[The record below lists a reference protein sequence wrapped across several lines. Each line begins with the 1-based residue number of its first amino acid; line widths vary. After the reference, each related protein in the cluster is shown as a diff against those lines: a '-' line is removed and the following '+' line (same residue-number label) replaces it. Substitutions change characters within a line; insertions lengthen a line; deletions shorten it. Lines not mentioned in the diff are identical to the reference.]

1 MNQKKKN
8 IQATIKTLPKA
19 ATGIQGFDEIT
30 GGGLPRGRP
39 TLVSGGAGSGKTLF
53 GLEFLVRGATQYD
66 EPGVFMSFEETIPD
80 LTKNAASLGFDLD
93 RLVAEKKLFLDHV
106 HISRSEI
113 AETGEYDLD
122 GLFIRIADAVQRV
135 GARRIVLDTIEALF
149 GEMPNPGILRA
160 EIRRLFDWL
169 KQKGLTTVIT
179 AERDRPDKLTR
190 HGIEEFVSDC
200 VIVLDHRIR
209 EEISTRR
216 LRIVK
221 YRGSTHGTNE
231 YPFLIDEHGI
241 SVLPISSLGLD
252 HAASAERV
260 STGIARLDGMMGGKG
275 FYRGS
280 SILLSGTSGTGKTSV
295 AAHFVDA
302 ACRRGERCLYFAFE
316 ESPRQIVRN
325 MRSIGIDL
333 EPWVRKGLLQFH
345 AARPTY
351 GGIEE
356 VLLVTHKH
364 ITSFQPNIV
373 VVDPITN
380 LLMVSTPNEVR
391 SMLTRLVDFLKT
403 QEITS
408 IFTSLT
414 AAGGSLEAS
423 EVDVSSLMDTWLL
436 LVSIEVGGE
445 RNRAL
450 YVLKSRG
457 MEHSNQIREFV
468 LTDDGL
474 RLLDVYLGPEG
485 VLTGSA
491 RLSQEEREKAVVT
504 SRRQEL
510 ESRRRELERK
520 RRIFEARMA
529 MLRAEFE
536 AEEERIQQSISE
548 SESLGEEVLQARG
561 QMVRS
566 RKADSSPTRRKG
578 ARKPRGNAKCR
589 QPRQKLGRG
598 LANRPPGNRRF
609 GNCGSTWRARL
620 PSRFAPLPTSRCCV
634 KST

>member
-1 MNQKKKN
+1 MGPQKKASQPSSKM
-8 IQATIKTLPKA
+8 LPKA
-19 ATGIQGFDEIT
+19 ATGILGLDEIT
-30 GGGLPRGRP
+30 GGGLPHGRP
-39 TLVSGGAGSGKTLF
+39 TLISGGAGAGKTLF
-53 GLEFLVRGATQYD
+53 GLEFLVRGATQYS
-66 EPGVFMSFEETIPD
+66 EPGVFISFEESIPD
-80 LTKNAASLGFDLD
+80 LTKNVASLGFDLD
-93 RLVAEKKLFLDHV
+93 RLVADKKLFVDHV
-106 HISRSEI
+106 SITPSELG
-113 AETGEYDLD
+113 ETGEYDLE

-135 GARRIVLDTIEALF
+135 GARRVVLDTIEALF
-149 GEMPNPGILRA
+149 EDLPNPGILRA

-179 AERDRPDKLTR
+179 AERDHPDRLTR

-200 VIVLDHRIR
+200 VILLDHRIR

-216 LRIVK
+216 LRIIK

-231 YPFLIDEHGI
+231 YPFLIDDQGI

-252 HAASAERV
+252 HDASSERV
-260 STGIARLDGMMGGKG
+260 SSGVARLDGMLGGKG

-280 SILLSGTSGTGKTSV
+280 SILASGTAGTGKSTIASY
-295 AAHFVDA
+295 FVEA
-302 ACRRGERCLYFAFE
+302 ACRRGESALFFAFE
-316 ESPRQIVRN
+316 ESPQQIVRN

-351 GGIEE
+351 GGIEQ
-356 VLLVTHKH
+356 VLLLTHKH
-364 ITSFQPNIV
+364 ITSFQPSVV
-373 VVDPITN
+373 VVDPVTN
-380 LLMVSTPNEVR
+380 LLMVSTQNEVR

-403 QEITS
+403 QKITA

-414 AAGGSLEAS
+414 AAGALEAS
-423 EVDVSSLMDTWLL
+423 EADVSSLMDTWLL
-436 LVSIEVGGE
+436 LKNIEVGGE

-468 LTDDGL
+468 LSEDGL

-491 RLSQEEREKAVVT
+491 RVSQEMREKAVVT
-504 SRRQEL
+504 IRLQEL

-520 RRIFEARMA
+520 RRIFEARMV

-536 AEEERIQQSISE
+536 VEEEIIQQTISE
-548 SESLGEEVLQARG
+548 SELLGEEVVQDRG
-561 QMVRS
+561 RMVLS
-566 RKADSSPTRRKG
+566 RKADSSSYKKDVRAKAARR
-578 ARKPRGNAKCR
+578 R
-589 QPRQKLGRG
+589 
-598 LANRPPGNRRF
+598 
-609 GNCGSTWRARL
+609 
-620 PSRFAPLPTSRCCV
+620 
-634 KST
+634 

>member
-1 MNQKKKN
+1 
-8 IQATIKTLPKA
+8 
-19 ATGIQGFDEIT
+19 
-30 GGGLPRGRP
+30 
-39 TLVSGGAGSGKTLF
+39 
-53 GLEFLVRGATQYD
+53 
-66 EPGVFMSFEETIPD
+66 
-80 LTKNAASLGFDLD
+80 
-93 RLVAEKKLFLDHV
+93 
-106 HISRSEI
+106 
-113 AETGEYDLD
+113 
-122 GLFIRIADAVQRV
+122 
-135 GARRIVLDTIEALF
+135 
-149 GEMPNPGILRA
+149 MPNPGILRA
-160 EIRRLFDWL
+160 EIRRLFGWL
-169 KQKGLTTVIT
+169 KEKGLTTVIT
-179 AERDRPDKLTR
+179 AERDRPDRLTR

-231 YPFLIDEHGI
+231 YPFLIDEQGI

-252 HAASAERV
+252 HAAPAERI
-260 STGIARLDGMMGGKG
+260 SSGIARLDGMLGGKG

-280 SILLSGTSGTGKTSV
+280 SILISGTSGTGKTSV

-302 ACRRGERCLYFAFE
+302 ACRRGERCLFFAFE

-333 EPWVRKGLLQFH
+333 QPWVRKGLLQFH

-356 VLLVTHKH
+356 HLLVTHKR
-364 ITSFQPNIV
+364 ISSFQPSVV
-373 VVDPITN
+373 VVDPVTN
-380 LLMVSTPNEVR
+380 LIMVSTPNEVR

-403 QEITS
+403 QGITA

-414 AAGGSLEAS
+414 AGGGPLEAS
-423 EVDVSSLMDTWLL
+423 EADVSSLMDTWLVL
-436 LVSIEVGGE
+436 ESIEVGGE

-491 RLSQEEREKAVVT
+491 RLSQEEREKAAGT

-529 MLRAEFE
+529 TLRAEYE
-536 AEEERIQQSISE
+536 AEEERIQQTISE
-548 SESLGEEVLQARG
+548 SESLGEEAVAGPRADGAEPESRLLTLQE
-561 QMVRS
+561 
-566 RKADSSPTRRKG
+566 
-578 ARKPRGNAKCR
+578 
-589 QPRQKLGRG
+589 GRG
-598 LANRPPGNRRF
+598 RE
-609 GNCGSTWRARL
+609 SRA
-620 PSRFAPLPTSRCCV
+620 
-634 KST
+634 

>member
-1 MNQKKKN
+1 MTKTRR
-8 IQATIKTLPKA
+8 ARPLSTTLPKA
-19 ATGIQGFDEIT
+19 LTGIKGLDEVT
-30 GGGLPRGRP
+30 NGGLPSGRP
-39 TLVSGGAGSGKTLF
+39 TLVSGGAGSGKTLL
-53 GLEFLVRGATQYD
+53 GLEFLVRGATQYG
-66 EPGVFMSFEETIPD
+66 ESGVFISFEETLPD
-80 LTKNAASLGFDLD
+80 LAKNAASLGFDLN
-93 RLVAEKKLFLDHV
+93 RLVAAKKLFLDHV
-106 HISRSEI
+106 NISRSEI

-135 GARRIVLDTIEALF
+135 GAKRIVLDTIEALF
-149 GEMPNPGILRA
+149 GELPNPGILRA
-160 EIRRLFDWL
+160 EIRRLFAWL

-216 LRIVK
+216 LRVVK

-252 HAASAERV
+252 HPAPAVRI
-260 STGIARLDGMMGGKG
+260 STGIDRLDGMMGGKG

-280 SILLSGTSGTGKTSV
+280 SILMSGTAGTGKTSV

-316 ESPRQIVRN
+316 ESPKQIVRN

-333 EPWVRKGLLQFH
+333 EPWVRKGLLRFH

-351 GGIEE
+351 AGIEE

-364 ITSFQPNIV
+364 IASFQPSVV
-373 VVDPITN
+373 VVDPMTN
-380 LLMVSTPNEVR
+380 LLTVSTLNEVR

-403 QEITS
+403 QGITAV
-408 IFTSLT
+408 FTSLT
-414 AAGGSLEAS
+414 LAGGSLEAN
-423 EVDVSSLMDTWLL
+423 EADVSSLMDTWLL
-436 LVSIEVGGE
+436 LKTIEVGGE

-468 LTDDGL
+468 LTNDGL

-491 RLSQEEREKAVVT
+491 RVSQEGREKAAGT
-504 SRRQEL
+504 SRRQQL
-510 ESRRRELERK
+510 EGRGRELDRK
-520 RRIFEARMA
+520 REIFEARMT

-536 AEEERIQQSISE
+536 VEQEVIQQSISE
-548 SESLGEEVLQARG
+548 SKLIDKELLQDRG

-566 RKADSSPTRRKG
+566 READVSAHK
-578 ARKPRGNAKCR
+578 KN
-589 QPRQKLGRG
+589 GR
-598 LANRPPGNRRF
+598 AAAQR
-609 GNCGSTWRARL
+609 
-620 PSRFAPLPTSRCCV
+620 TS
-634 KST
+634 

>member
-1 MNQKKKN
+1 MTQEKKARPPTS
-8 IQATIKTLPKA
+8 QTLPKA
-19 ATGIQGFDEIT
+19 LTGIQGLDEIT
-30 GGGLPRGRP
+30 GGGLPSGRP

-53 GLEFLVRGATQYD
+53 GLEFLVRGATQHS

-80 LTKNAASLGFDLD
+80 LIKNAASLGFDLD
-93 RLVAEKKLFLDHV
+93 RLVKDKKLFLDHV

-149 GEMPNPGILRA
+149 GELPNPGILRA
-160 EIRRLFDWL
+160 EIRRLFGWL
-169 KQKGLTTVIT
+169 KEKGLTTVIT
-179 AERDRPDKLTR
+179 AERDRTDKLTR

-209 EEISTRR
+209 EEVSTRR
-216 LRIVK
+216 LRVVK

-241 SVLPISSLGLD
+241 SVLPLSSLGLD
-252 HAASAERV
+252 HKAPAARI
-260 STGIARLDGMMGGKG
+260 STGIDRLDGMMGGKG

-280 SILLSGTSGTGKTSV
+280 SILMSGTSGTGKTSV

-316 ESPRQIVRN
+316 ESPQQVVRN

-333 EPWVRKGLLQFH
+333 EPWVKKGLLQFH
-345 AARPTY
+345 AARPTL

-364 ITSFQPNIV
+364 ISSFQPSVV

-380 LLMVSTPNEVR
+380 LLMVSTLNEVR

-403 QEITS
+403 QEITA

-423 EVDVSSLMDTWLL
+423 EADVSSLMDTWLL
-436 LVSIEVGGE
+436 LRAIEVGGE

-457 MEHSNQIREFV
+457 MEHSNQIREFL
-468 LTDDGL
+468 LTNDGL
-474 RLLDVYLGPEG
+474 RMLDVYLGPEG

-491 RLSQEEREKAVVT
+491 RMSQEGREKAAGT
-504 SRRQEL
+504 FRRQQL
-510 ESRRRELERK
+510 EGRGRELDRK
-520 RRIFEARMA
+520 RQIFEARMT

-536 AEEERIQQSISE
+536 VEEEIIQQSISE
-548 SESLGEEVLQARG
+548 SKLLDAELLQDRG

-566 RKADSSPTRRKG
+566 READTSAYKKVGSAPA
-578 ARKPRGNAKCR
+578 ARKR
-589 QPRQKLGRG
+589 
-598 LANRPPGNRRF
+598 
-609 GNCGSTWRARL
+609 
-620 PSRFAPLPTSRCCV
+620 
-634 KST
+634 

>member
-1 MNQKKKN
+1 MAQKKKAS
-8 IQATIKTLPKA
+8 QPSSKTLPKA
-19 ATGIQGFDEIT
+19 LTGIQGLDEIT
-30 GGGLPRGRP
+30 LGGLPRGRP
-39 TLVSGGAGSGKTLF
+39 TLISGGAGSGKTLF
-53 GLEFLVRGATQYD
+53 GLEFLIRGATEYN

-80 LTKNAASLGFDLD
+80 LTKNAASLGFNLD
-93 RLVAEKKLFLDHV
+93 RLVADKKLFLDHV
-106 HISRSEI
+106 LIARSEI

-135 GARRIVLDTIEALF
+135 GARRVVLDTIESLF
-149 GEMPNPGILRA
+149 SELPNPGILRA
-160 EIRRLFDWL
+160 EIRRLFGWL

-200 VIVLDHRIR
+200 VILLDHRIR

-241 SVLPISSLGLD
+241 SVLPLSSLGLD
-252 HAASAERV
+252 HAASDERI
-260 STGIARLDGMMGGKG
+260 STGIARLDGMLGGKG

-280 SILLSGTSGTGKTSV
+280 SILVSGTSGSGKTSV

-302 ACRRGERCLYFAFE
+302 ACRRGERCLLFAFE

-333 EPWVRKGLLQFH
+333 EPWVHKGLLLFQ

-351 GGIEE
+351 GGIEQH
-356 VLLVTHKH
+356 LLVTHKR
-364 ITSFQPNIV
+364 ISSFQPSVV
-373 VVDPITN
+373 VVDPVTN
-380 LLMVSTPNEVR
+380 LLMVSTLNEVR

-403 QEITS
+403 QGITS

-414 AAGGSLEAS
+414 AGGGPLEAS
-423 EVDVSSLMDTWLL
+423 EADVSSLMDTWLL
-436 LVSIEVGGE
+436 LESIKVGGE
-445 RNRAL
+445 RNRTL

-468 LTDDGL
+468 LTDNGL
-474 RLLDVYLGPEG
+474 QLLDVYLGPEG

-491 RLSQEEREKAVVT
+491 RLSQEGREKAAGT

-510 ESRRRELERK
+510 ESSRQELERK
-520 RRIFEARMA
+520 RRIFEARMV

-536 AEEERIQQSISE
+536 AEEEGIKQTISE
-548 SESLGEEVLQARG
+548 SKLLDEKLLQDRG
-561 QMVRS
+561 LMGRS
-566 RKADSSPTRRKG
+566 RKADSSSYKKEGRAPA
-578 ARKPRGNAKCR
+578 ARKR
-589 QPRQKLGRG
+589 
-598 LANRPPGNRRF
+598 
-609 GNCGSTWRARL
+609 
-620 PSRFAPLPTSRCCV
+620 
-634 KST
+634 

>member
-1 MNQKKKN
+1 MTVQDFLSTFHSYRAIPGHDAATANPPSIALARTKHMTQKKRAR
-8 IQATIKTLPKA
+8 QPSSKTLQKA
-19 ATGIQGFDEIT
+19 FTGIQGLDEIT
-30 GGGLPRGRP
+30 GGGLPSGRP

-53 GLEFLVRGATQYD
+53 GLEFLVRGATQYS
-66 EPGVFMSFEETIPD
+66 EPGVFMAFEETIPD
-80 LTKNAASLGFDLD
+80 LTKNAASLGFDLG
-93 RLVAEKKLFLDHV
+93 RLVADKKLFLDHV

-122 GLFIRIADAVQRV
+122 GLFIRIADAVRRV
-135 GARRIVLDTIEALF
+135 GARRVVLDTIEALF
-149 GEMPNPGILRA
+149 AELPNPRILRA
-160 EIRRLFDWL
+160 EIRRLFGWL
-169 KQKGLTTVIT
+169 KEKGLTTVIT

-216 LRIVK
+216 LRVVK

-231 YPFLIDEHGI
+231 YPFLIDEYGI
-241 SVLPISSLGLD
+241 SVLPLSSLRLD
-252 HAASAERV
+252 HAAPAARI
-260 STGIARLDGMMGGKG
+260 STGIDRLDGMMGGKG

-280 SILLSGTSGTGKTSV
+280 SILMSGTSGTGKTSV

-316 ESPRQIVRN
+316 ESPRQVVRN

-345 AARPTY
+345 AARPTL

-364 ITSFQPNIV
+364 ISSFQPSVV

-380 LLMVSTPNEVR
+380 LLTVSTLNEVR

-403 QEITS
+403 LQITA

-423 EVDVSSLMDTWLL
+423 EADVSSLMDTWLL
-436 LVSIEVGGE
+436 LKAIEVGGE

-468 LTDDGL
+468 LTNDGL

-491 RLSQEEREKAVVT
+491 RMSQEGREKAAGT
-504 SRRQEL
+504 FRRQQL
-510 ESRRRELERK
+510 EGRGRELDRK
-520 RRIFEARMA
+520 RQIFEARMT

-536 AEEERIQQSISE
+536 VEEEIIQQSISE
-548 SESLGEEVLQARG
+548 SKLLDEELLRDRG

-566 RKADSSPTRRKG
+566 RAADTSAYKKG
-578 ARKPRGNAKCR
+578 GSAPAARKR
-589 QPRQKLGRG
+589 
-598 LANRPPGNRRF
+598 
-609 GNCGSTWRARL
+609 
-620 PSRFAPLPTSRCCV
+620 
-634 KST
+634 